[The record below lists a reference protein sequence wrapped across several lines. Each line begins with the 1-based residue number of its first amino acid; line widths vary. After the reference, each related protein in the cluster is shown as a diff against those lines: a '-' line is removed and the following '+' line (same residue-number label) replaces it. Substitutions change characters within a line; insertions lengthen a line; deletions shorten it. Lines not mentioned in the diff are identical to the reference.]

1 MPCDPPTTCCGEK
14 PQIDKRPLL
23 SPRQAAEVEALFKA
37 LANQTRLL
45 MLHALIRSGELCVTE
60 LADSVNMKPQAVS
73 NQLQRLVD
81 KGMVAPRR
89 NGNNIFYRIVDPCVV
104 ALLDRGLCLIEAAR
118 ERKRHDLYGPA
129 DPVDLGD
136 VADVVR
142 QIPSPADP
150 GPWSSEDK

>member
-1 MPCDPPTTCCGEK
+1 MPCDPPTTCCGGK

-23 SPRQAAEVEALFKA
+23 STRQAAEVEALFKA

-45 MLHALIRSGELCVTE
+45 MLHALIRSGELCVTA

-89 NGNNIFYRIVDPCVV
+89 KGNNIFYRIVDPCVV
-104 ALLDRGLCLIEAAR
+104 ALLDRALCLIEATR
-118 ERKRHDLYGPA
+118 ERKRAGVYVG
-129 DPVDLGD
+129 VDSD
-136 VADVVR
+136 T
-142 QIPSPADP
+142 
-150 GPWSSEDK
+150 